1 MTSRLP
7 RWVEY
12 GAFVLALT
20 AGCINAIG
28 LLGVSHQA
36 LSHLSGTATSVGT
49 SLAALDLSGALLL
62 VGILGSFLLGAAL
75 SGFML
80 SGQSLELGRHY
91 DSLLVIEGVLLLSA
105 IYLLE
110 NGHFLGACLA
120 SAACGTQNA
129 LVTTYSGAIVRTTH
143 VTGIFT
149 DLGLMLGGALRGES
163 FDRRKAILFLLIIS
177 GFVLGGAVGAS
188 LFAAL
193 HFMALAAPAITCL
206 VLALS
211 YRIYTVRA
219 RTQASDLGD

>member
-1 MTSRLP
+1 MVSRLP

-49 SLAALDLSGALLL
+49 SLAAFDLTGALLL
-62 VGILGSFLLGAAL
+62 VGVLVSFLLGAAL

-91 DSLLVIEGVLLLSA
+91 DSLLVIEGLLLMAA

-129 LVTTYSGAIVRTTH
+129 LVTTYSGAVVRTTH

-149 DLGLMLGGALRGES
+149 DLGLMLGSALRGEG

-177 GFVLGGAVGAS
+177 GFIVGGGAGARLYQS
-188 LFAAL
+188 L
-193 HFMALAAPAITCL
+193 HFFALAAPAATCL
-206 VLALS
+206 VLAVS
-211 YRIYTVRA
+211 YRIYSRRT
-219 RTQASDLGD
+219 RTQARNHST